1 MSRGVKSRRPMP
13 RPAYKNATLNK
24 ERPRKRVRT
33 TYEDEQDIATTS
45 RRAPESRRA
54 SVVPST
60 KKGRRTQSQHV
71 ADVEHR
77 ERKNTEED
85 EDGSKDEQ
93 VFKNLIVQM
102 RLLNENPSRDENE
115 SHLKIYKLAG
125 RYILRCINPFM
136 KVDRVIALGIRLYGV
151 PGGEWG
157 ANDLPNG
164 VSMEDAR
171 QDLGYYEEL
180 LGICPVLHKQIRYL
194 EGKEKAL
201 IHLAQYLDQHSRY
214 AQSDNCTKIKN
225 NCLKYLPDLRRVLRI
240 YRDEF
245 DEDPEAFCRAMRAGE
260 IEVDAGDLPSFL
272 YPENGYDEE
281 KPEQNLLMLPILVT
295 NFRCLFK
302 GPSAAQSFSVTDAKK
317 GGGRPP
323 LCKIYSLDEVTP
335 EQIAYTALITC
346 FGYAS
351 RNVWDDNDG
360 TFLGAEFYTYIL
372 NVFKADADWAA
383 RTLAWFNKEVYG
395 KGTQTVAPNG
405 VKIRK
410 HEGPSLI
417 ERINKWLAEASEAA
431 SHPESDDLPIPLRR
445 KSPLGLFESFNDD
458 EDEEAVVAQVDGEE
472 QVEEQ
477 VDGKEQ
483 VEEQVDGEEQVEEQV
498 DSEEQ
503 VEEQVDGEEQVE
515 EQVDGEEQVEEQVDG
530 EEQVEEQVDG
540 EEQVEEQVDSEQGES
555 VDELMEEDGEEEAG
569 DDEAEAE
576 DEDGEEDGEE
586 EDD

>member
-24 ERPRKRVRT
+24 EWPRKRVRT
-33 TYEDEQDIATTS
+33 TYEDEQDVATTS
-45 RRAPESRRA
+45 CRAPESRQA
-54 SVVPST
+54 SIVPSA

-77 ERKNTEED
+77 ERENTEED
-85 EDGSKDEQ
+85 EEGSEDEQ
-93 VFKNLIVQM
+93 VLKNLIVQM

-125 RYILRCINPFM
+125 RYIPRCINPFM

-171 QDLGYYEEL
+171 RDLGYYEEL
-180 LGICPVLHKQIRYL
+180 LGICPILHKQIRYL

-201 IHLAQYLDQHSRY
+201 IHLAQYMSFRNVL
-214 AQSDNCTKIKN
+214 QSYSLYFT
-225 NCLKYLPDLRRVLRI
+225 YLPDLRRGDIPAVPVDLPKAKQGYENVATARVLVPRI

-245 DEDPEAFCRAMRAGE
+245 DEDPEAFCRAMHAGE

-281 KPEQNLLMLPILVT
+281 KPEQNLLMSPILVA

-335 EQIAYTALITC
+335 KQITYTALITR

-410 HEGPSLI
+410 REGPSLI
-417 ERINKWLAEASEAA
+417 ERINKQLAEASEAA

-458 EDEEAVVAQVDGEE
+458 EDEEAVAAQL
-472 QVEEQ
+472 
-477 VDGKEQ
+477 
-483 VEEQVDGEEQVEEQV
+483 DGEEQVEEQV

-530 EEQVEEQVDG
+530 E
-540 EEQVEEQVDSEQGES
+540 QGEG
-555 VDELMEEDGEEEAG
+555 VDELMEEDGEEKAG
-569 DDEAEAE
+569 DNEAEAEAE

>member
-1 MSRGVKSRRPMP
+1 M
-13 RPAYKNATLNK
+13 
-24 ERPRKRVRT
+24 RT
-33 TYEDEQDIATTS
+33 
-45 RRAPESRRA
+45 
-54 SVVPST
+54 
-60 KKGRRTQSQHV
+60 
-71 ADVEHR
+71 
-77 ERKNTEED
+77 
-85 EDGSKDEQ
+85 
-93 VFKNLIVQM
+93 
-102 RLLNENPSRDENE
+102 
-115 SHLKIYKLAG
+115 
-125 RYILRCINPFM
+125 
-136 KVDRVIALGIRLYGV
+136 
-151 PGGEWG
+151 
-157 ANDLPNG
+157 
-164 VSMEDAR
+164 
-171 QDLGYYEEL
+171 
-180 LGICPVLHKQIRYL
+180 
-194 EGKEKAL
+194 
-201 IHLAQYLDQHSRY
+201 
-214 AQSDNCTKIKN
+214 
-225 NCLKYLPDLRRVLRI
+225 
-240 YRDEF
+240 
-245 DEDPEAFCRAMRAGE
+245 GE

-281 KPEQNLLMLPILVT
+281 KPEQNLLMSPILVA

-383 RTLAWFNKEVYG
+383 QTLAWFNKEVYS

-410 HEGPSLI
+410 CEGPSLI
-417 ERINKWLAEASEAA
+417 ERINKRLAEASEAD

-445 KSPLGLFESFNDD
+445 KSPLGLFESFNND

-477 VDGKEQ
+477 VDG
-483 VEEQVDGEEQVEEQV
+483 
-498 DSEEQ
+498 
-503 VEEQVDGEEQVE
+503 
-515 EQVDGEEQVEEQVDG
+515 
-530 EEQVEEQVDG
+530 
-540 EEQVEEQVDSEQGES
+540 EQGEG

-569 DDEAEAE
+569 DDKAEAEDE